1 MLASA
6 VGFDAPDARPTPKE
20 IHPVIWAKTD
30 AGRAE
35 MQSKA
40 LIKERV
46 QRNLLLLIDGQKSEE
61 MLLANLSGVNHDDF
75 ATLQMLGLIEPV
87 SGKGGVATSPAPL
100 SPAPAAA
107 APAAAAPVESGLDY
121 AQFTAALTQLI
132 SKELGLRGF
141 TLTLA
146 VEKANTIEQLKD
158 VAEKTIA
165 QIREKKGDPAAKAA
179 RRALFG

>member
-1 MLASA
+1 M
-6 VGFDAPDARPTPKE
+6 
-20 IHPVIWAKTD
+20 IWAKTE

-35 MQSKA
+35 MQTKA

-61 MLLANLSGVNHDDF
+61 MLLANLSGVTRDDF

-87 SGKGGVATSPAPL
+87 AGKAGTRPAA
-100 SPAPAAA
+100 APAAA
-107 APAAAAPVESGLDY
+107 APAAAAPAAAPEAQEFDY
-121 AQFTAALTQLI
+121 RTFTATLTQLI

-146 VEKANTIEQLKD
+146 VEKAGTIEELRD
-158 VAEKTIA
+158 VAERALT
-165 QIREKKGDPAAKAA
+165 QIRERKGDATADAA
-179 RRALFG
+179 RKSLYGG

>member
-1 MLASA
+1 
-6 VGFDAPDARPTPKE
+6 
-20 IHPVIWAKTD
+20 VIWAKTE

-35 MQSKA
+35 MQTKA

-61 MLLANLSGVNHDDF
+61 MLLANLSGVNRDDF
-75 ATLQMLGLIEPV
+75 ATLHMLGLIEPV
-87 SGKGGVATSPAPL
+87 AGKPGTSVAA
-100 SPAPAAA
+100 PAPAAA
-107 APAAAAPVESGLDY
+107 PAVAPAPAPAPPQEAGLDY

-146 VEKANTIEQLKD
+146 VEKASTIEDLKA

-165 QIREKKGDPAAKAA
+165 QIKDKKGEPAAKAA